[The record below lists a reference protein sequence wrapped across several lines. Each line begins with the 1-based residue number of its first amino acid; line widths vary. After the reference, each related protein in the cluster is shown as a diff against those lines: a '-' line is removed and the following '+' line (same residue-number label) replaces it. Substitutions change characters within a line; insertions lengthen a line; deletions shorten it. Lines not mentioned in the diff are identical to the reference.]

1 MATST
6 PVARARAALI
16 GLLVLI
22 LGMGGLLTYGVS
34 QDRAQWAPLLA
45 LDLSGGTQM
54 VLSPHVDGDDQLDS
68 EQLEQ
73 AVEII
78 RQRVDG
84 TGVAEAEI
92 ATQGAE
98 NVVVGMPGTPDAET
112 RELIQASA
120 DMEFRPVLQAE
131 MDPDYIDQLI
141 EEGMPEEEAEELEEA
156 AEAQEEATA
165 EDEEDA
171 ETDEVTDE
179 EQAQPEDF
187 PEPTAEPQ
195 DPSDLNWITQDVAAD
210 FANFTCSRE
219 VSIEER
225 EAADSDQPLVTCDP
239 ETGMKYL
246 LGPVEVPGTHIHDA
260 GFGMEQ
266 TPTGGQTGRWA
277 VDIVL
282 DSDGTA
288 EFRDSSTRLY
298 GLEGVRNQFAIVLDS
313 RVISAPRMNSPIT
326 DGRAQITGNFTEDEA
341 RNLSEQLRYGS
352 LPVSFEI
359 QSEEQISATLGADQ
373 LRNGLLAGIIG
384 LILVAGYA
392 LFQYRALG
400 LVTIA
405 SLGVVGV
412 LTWWTIALLGW
423 SDGYRLSLAG
433 IAGLIVSIGL
443 TADSFIV
450 YFERI
455 KDELREGRSLAGAVE
470 NGWARA
476 RRTILASKAVN
487 VIAAVVLYMV
497 AVGNVRGFAF
507 TLGLTAIL
515 DVILV
520 FLFTHPVMQIIAR
533 RRFFASGRRFSGL
546 SEKELGVDMLYRG
559 AGRFARRS
567 VLPAVAEPT
576 GAASPD
582 RAAAPPRGQDAAGDE
597 SAGGTSAVS
606 ASQATATSTLTLD
619 TEGGPGTGVDP
630 GQDDAIVDHPE
641 QGASQ
646 PPAGADP
653 EAPGLTIAE
662 RRRARALHARRTS
675 RTAED
680 SPQDGEPGDAT
691 DPETVTRTETDEED
705 R

>member
-22 LGMGGLLTYGVS
+22 LGMGGLLAYGVS

-54 VLSPHVDGDDQLDS
+54 VLSPHVDGDAELDA

-141 EEGMPEEEAEELEEA
+141 EEGLPEDEAEELEEA
-156 AEAQEEATA
+156 AEAQQEATEDEAAEDDAAA
-165 EDEEDA
+165 EDE
-171 ETDEVTDE
+171 
-179 EQAQPEDF
+179 QARPEDF
-187 PEPTAEPQ
+187 PEPSAEPE
-195 DPSDLNWITQDVAAD
+195 DPSDLNWISQEVAAE
-210 FANFTCSRE
+210 FANFTCTRE

-225 EAADSDQPLVTCDP
+225 ESAEADQPLVTCDP
-239 ETGMKYL
+239 ETGMKYV

-260 GFGMEQ
+260 SFGMEQ

-282 DSDGTA
+282 DRDGTD
-288 EFRDSSTRLY
+288 EFRESSTRLY

-326 DGRAQITGNFTEDEA
+326 DGRAQITGSFTEDEA

-373 LRNGLLAGIIG
+373 LRNGLWAGIIG

-533 RRFFASGRRFSGL
+533 RKFFAAGRRFSGL

-559 AGRFARRS
+559 AGRFARRTVAPS
-567 VLPAVAEPT
+567 AAEPT

-582 RAAAPPRGQDAAGDE
+582 RASAASRRRGSPPGGAAAH
-597 SAGGTSAVS
+597 SSSVAGTSTA
-606 ASQATATSTLTLD
+606 ATSTLTLD
-619 TEGGPGTGVDP
+619 DAADRAVADQDP
-630 GQDDAIVDHPE
+630 AQD
-641 QGASQ
+641 S
-646 PPAGADP
+646 AGDRADGDP
-653 EAPGLTIAE
+653 EAPPLTIAE
-662 RRRARALHARRTS
+662 RRRARTRARRADSSTGEDRPREDGPAATS
-675 RTAED
+675 
-680 SPQDGEPGDAT
+680 
-691 DPETVTRTETDEED
+691 TETDEED